1 MSKLKELETQLKELK
16 EGMKQSVKDAVGVSE
31 VLIISDAFISIK
43 ATMWEHVQRALTTY
57 VPNDTPII
65 TLRNNYYHRE
75 MRIEY
80 ESGDVKYWIAINVGN
95 LPYDITK
102 HIVRGERALYD
113 TEEVYVN
120 IQSHYAAFK
129 RIRVE
134 AYSFLPEYG
143 QKKYYGGNVVLT
155 DLSAAKQICYA

>member
-1 MSKLKELETQLKELK
+1 MSKLKELETQLEELK
-16 EGMKQSVKDAVGVSE
+16 EGMKQYVRDAVGVSE
-31 VLIISDAFISIK
+31 VLIMNDAFISIK
-43 ATMWEHVQRALTTY
+43 ATMWEQVQRALTTY

-65 TLRNNYYHRE
+65 TLCNNYYHRE

-80 ESGDVKYWIAINVGN
+80 ESDDVKYWIEINVGN

-102 HIVRGERALYD
+102 HIVRVERALYD
-113 TEEVYVN
+113 TEEVYVSM
-120 IQSHYAAFK
+120 QSHTAKFK

-134 AYSFLPEYG
+134 SYSFLPEYK
-143 QKKYYGGNVVLT
+143 QEKYYGGNVVLT